1 MLTAEGC
8 AGRRAR
14 LWGALPRPCDLLVV
28 GDPAHLIYLA
38 NFAPS
43 PFSFRSADAGA
54 VLILEP
60 GRSTLVADNLC
71 GPYLDEAHVDEVVA
85 PAWYEGK
92 RSAPRRQDFL
102 ARSALAALADRPGRC
117 LGIEPTGV
125 PAAVV
130 EGLRAARPG
139 LELVDLGPV
148 LRPLR
153 RAKDAD
159 ELALIGRSIRAGEA
173 GHRAALGQV
182 RPGMTEFQ
190 AYQVVQRAAL
200 EELGEAAI
208 VYGDFVSGPR
218 CEAGGGPPT
227 GRVIARGNLLLIDYS
242 VVVRGYRGDFTN
254 TFAVGGGASARAVE
268 LFGACLDALAAGEA
282 LLKPGTPARTVDAA
296 VRARFAARGL
306 GDAFRSHT
314 GHGLG
319 LGHPEPPYIVPEGTE
334 TLQAGDV
341 VALEPGLRVPGV
353 AGMRYERNYLITGDG
368 CETLTNHELRIQ

>member
-8 AGRRAR
+8 AARRAR

-28 GDPAHLIYLA
+28 ADPQHLIYLA

-71 GPYLDEAHVDEVVA
+71 GPYLDEAHVDEVIA
-85 PAWYEGK
+85 PTWYDGK

-102 ARSALAALADRPGRC
+102 ARSALDVLAGKPGRR
-117 LGIEPTGV
+117 LGVELSGV

-148 LRPLR
+148 IRPLR

-159 ELALIGRSIRAGEA
+159 ELALIRRSIRAGEA
-173 GHRAALGQV
+173 GHRAALERV

-190 AYQVVQRAAL
+190 AYLVVQQAAL
-200 EELGEAAI
+200 EELGEPAI
-208 VYGDFVSGPR
+208 VYGDFASGPR
-218 CEAGGGPPT
+218 CEAGGGTPT
-227 GRVIARGNLLLIDYS
+227 GRVIARGDLLLIDYS

-254 TFAVGGGASARAVE
+254 TFAVGGGASPRMVE
-268 LFGACLDALAAGEA
+268 LFEACLDALAAGEA
-282 LLKPGTPARTVDAA
+282 LLKPGTPARAIDAA
-296 VRARFAARGL
+296 VRERFASRGL
-306 GDAFRSHT
+306 DGFFRSHT

-319 LGHPEPPYIVPEGTE
+319 LGHPEPPYIVREGDE
-334 TLQAGDV
+334 TLVAGDV

-353 AGMRYERNYLITGDG
+353 AGMRFERNYLITAAGG
-368 CETLTNHELRIQ
+368 ETLTRHELRIG